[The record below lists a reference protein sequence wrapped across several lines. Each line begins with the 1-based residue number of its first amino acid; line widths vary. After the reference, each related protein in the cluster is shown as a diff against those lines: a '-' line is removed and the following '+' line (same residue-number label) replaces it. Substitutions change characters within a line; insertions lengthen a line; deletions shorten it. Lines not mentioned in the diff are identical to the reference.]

1 MECSA
6 KSGQSINEAFHMLGK
21 MMKDENERKT
31 SDSLLTN
38 EKPNSPPVEIK
49 INNQPRKTLQE
60 RCCT

>member
-6 KSGQSINEAFHMLGK
+6 KSGQSIDEAFYMLGK

-31 SDSLLTN
+31 SDSLISSD
-38 EKPNSPPVEIK
+38 KPNNPPLEIK
-49 INNQPRKTLQE
+49 INNQQRKTLQE